1 MKSLFKE
8 SKKSTLGFLLK
19 ALDKDKS
26 NFFLTGLLN
35 IESGDISVR
44 TRRYN
49 EKTDSADEFRECPDC
64 SSVEENRV
72 FFVDCKSCGKG
83 KDNYFWLKSG
93 DGDGVYVAF
102 QILRLDASTG
112 ESVAVGLAA
121 VFVPTDV
128 FAQPL
133 VDGALK
139 NAIDLDEPLSAFGF
153 TTDLLEDF
161 GDLEAFEITS
171 FNLEKS
177 ESVFLAD
184 KSALEDTS
192 DVILRIDLEHPDDMQ
207 LSFLAFSESI
217 GSQLGPYPNDVSPR
231 PRVLIGLDSS
241 WLGSQG
247 FQATMQ
253 RPDSPEVFQ
262 DWIMTGIG
270 SSHIEPMAD
279 VCAWFNFKINEAME
293 KYNYA
298 ASWLL
303 QGAVYGDDDCINEI
317 SRYEEYL
324 SDPEWVKTWLEQ
336 RHQFSAA
343 IDFEKSKKLPFNF
356 TAKKSPIP
364 NSSEKVGSPNW
375 GSFRNFWSDSEIVIS
390 PAIAGFIDIEGG
402 EISISGKW
410 LPKCD
415 ECIGMTSCR
424 TCGRSP
430 TNRIS
435 IRSGQGDGAYCVHE
449 LLFDGRAVGGLIIF
463 DNQDD
468 YAAPMMD
475 LINEAHDDVFENSNA
490 EPILHEKL
498 SKFIYDYLDEINSHE
513 ELYEVGRL
521 IAENNPVYSSEED
534 SVGILIIG
542 ESGEG
547 EDSDQSLITLN
558 NIRAGEYKVFTFA
571 SRNRENNNCIIP
583 KVVLIL
589 DTESATGIG
598 LKSGFAQKIDLKK
611 EMELWNKG
619 TVFARIGEPLAVP
632 VMFHNHL
639 WAQVRLVGGLANET
653 IDEYRALD
661 LRLESLSW
669 ALMISARI
677 DSKEFRASLK
687 SDLEIFSE
695 HVENIHHLR
704 GQFGRDLQP

>member
-93 DGDGVYVAF
+93 DGDGVYAAF

-112 ESVAVGLAA
+112 EGVAVGLAA

-128 FAQPL
+128 FAQPI
-133 VDGALK
+133 VEGALK
-139 NAIDLDEPLSAFGF
+139 NALDLDEPANAFGF
-153 TTDLLEDF
+153 TTDLLEDS
-161 GDLEAFEITS
+161 GDLEAFELTS

-177 ESVFLAD
+177 EGVFLAD
-184 KSALEDTS
+184 KSALVDTS
-192 DVILRIDLEHPDDMQ
+192 DVILRMDLDHPDDMQ

-217 GSQLGPYPNDVSPR
+217 GSQSGPYPSDVSPR
-231 PRVLIGLDSS
+231 PRVLIGIDSS
-241 WLGSQG
+241 WLATQG

-262 DWIMTGIG
+262 DWIMTGIAF
-270 SSHIEPMAD
+270 SHIEPMTD
-279 VCAWFNFKINEAME
+279 VCVWFNFKINEAME
-293 KYNYA
+293 KYHYA

-303 QGAVYGDDDCINEI
+303 QGAIYGDDDCINEI

-343 IDFEKSKKLPFNF
+343 IDFEKNNKLPFNF
-356 TAKKSPIP
+356 AAKKLPIP
-364 NSSEKVGSPNW
+364 DSSEKVGSPNW

-435 IRSGQGDGAYCVHE
+435 IRSGQGDGTYCVHE
-449 LLFDGRAVGGLIIF
+449 LLFDGRAVGGLVIF
-463 DNQDD
+463 DDRDD

-475 LINEAHDDVFENSNA
+475 IINKAHDDVFENSNA
-490 EPILHEKL
+490 ESILHEEL
-498 SKFIYDYLDEINSHE
+498 SKFIYDYLDEINPNE

-558 NIRAGEYKVFTFA
+558 NIRVGEYKVFTFA

-619 TVFARIGEPLAVP
+619 TVFARIGDPLAVP

-669 ALMISARI
+669 ALMISARV
-677 DSKEFRASLK
+677 DSKEFCASLK

-695 HVENIHHLR
+695 HVENIHQLR